1 MIRKIEKNLMPKEIA
16 CGKFFYAY
24 KYSSVQLIG
33 YKLIC
38 GVETGNVSRGFM
50 WHEVIS
56 DIFIIEA
63 PNVSWSVRH
72 KFDKVPTIYSESG
85 TNIRG
90 KLLC

>member
-1 MIRKIEKNLMPKEIA
+1 MIRKIEKNLIPKEIA
-16 CGKFFYAY
+16 YRRFLYAY
-24 KYSSVQLIG
+24 KYSSVQLID

-38 GVETGNVSRGFM
+38 GVEVGNISRGFM

-63 PNVSWSVRH
+63 PTAAWSVRH
-72 KFDKVPTIYSESG
+72 QFDKVPTIYSESG